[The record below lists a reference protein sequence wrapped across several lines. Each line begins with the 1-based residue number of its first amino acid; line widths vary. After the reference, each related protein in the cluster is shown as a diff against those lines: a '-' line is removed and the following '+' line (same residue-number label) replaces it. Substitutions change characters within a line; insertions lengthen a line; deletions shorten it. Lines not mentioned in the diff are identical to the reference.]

1 MSKPGLALATVA
13 TFGGLLAWSSVAH
26 ADMTCADQG
35 STKPACST
43 LSNPIYVSGS
53 TALEPLYKAIGPTL
67 LAQSTP
73 RAIVYIKGGT
83 EASCSGIRRMTATP
97 PEKLGASLTAK
108 RVDSTG
114 AICDCTIDAGG
125 VDVTVAIS
133 DVFAPT
139 CDVTEAAVSAAGLKD
154 FQGPVNSMVFV
165 APKGSTQTAI
175 SFEQAFL
182 ALGFGSMYN
191 VLPWTNKDFFFIRP
205 EYSGTLRMIASYIGV
220 PATKWQGKS
229 KNAAGDKDAGS
240 GDVYTAITTAAT
252 GLDQYLGILGIDYL
266 LTQLDKTPA
275 DADKIKPLAFR
286 GSKQRYAF
294 YPDSS
299 PTSLDKRMVR
309 SGRYLIAGPAHLFAK
324 VIGSDI
330 TDAGAKALIDLVR
343 NEDDAATLTTIAK
356 TAHLVPQCAM
366 SVSRTI
372 DGGNLS
378 KFTPT
383 NACDCFFEKAVGAT
397 VPASCVTCDVSTPCA
412 TGTCRR
418 GVCETR

>member
-1 MSKPGLALATVA
+1 MSKLGKALAAV
-13 TFGGLLAWSSVAH
+13 GLLAATHVARA

-35 STKPACST
+35 TNKPACSSLT
-43 LSNPIYVSGS
+43 NPIYVSGS
-53 TALEPLYKAIGPTL
+53 TALEPLYKAFGKTL
-67 LAQSTP
+67 QAAGTVRS
-73 RAIVYIKGGT
+73 IVYIKGGT
-83 EASCSGIRRMTATP
+83 EASCSGIRRMTQSP

-125 VDVTVAIS
+125 VDVTVAVS

-139 CDVTEAAVSAAGLKD
+139 CDVAETAVTASSLKD
-154 FQGPVNSMVFV
+154 FQGPVNSMTFV
-165 APKGSTQTAI
+165 APKNAQPTAV

-182 ALGFGSMYN
+182 LFGFGAMYN
-191 VLPWTNKDFFFIRP
+191 VTPWTNKDYYFIRP
-205 EYSGTLRMIASYIGV
+205 EYSGTLRMISAYIGL

-229 KNAAGDKDAGS
+229 KNAAGDADAGS
-240 GDVYTAITTAAT
+240 GDVYKAITGAQTM
-252 GLDQYLGILGIDYL
+252 LDQYIGILGNDYL
-266 LTQLDKTPA
+266 LTQLTTTPA
-275 DADKIKPLAFR
+275 DADKVKTLAFR
-286 GSKQRYAF
+286 GAKQRYAY

-309 SGRYLIAGPAHLFAK
+309 DGHYLIAGPAHLFAK
-324 VIGSDI
+324 VNGAGDI
-330 TDAGAKALIDLVR
+330 VDAGAKALIDLVR
-343 NEDDAATLTTIAK
+343 SEDDAATLDTIAK

-366 SVSRTI
+366 SVQRTT
-372 DGGNLS
+372 DGGQLS

-383 NACDCFFEKAVGAT
+383 NACDCYFEKAVGAT
-397 VPASCVTCDVSTPCA
+397 VPASCVTCDGGTPCA